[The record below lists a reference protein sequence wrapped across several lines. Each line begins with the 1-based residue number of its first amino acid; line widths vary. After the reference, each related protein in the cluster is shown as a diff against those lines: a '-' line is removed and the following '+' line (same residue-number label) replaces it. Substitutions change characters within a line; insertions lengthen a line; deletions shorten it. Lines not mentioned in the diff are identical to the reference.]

1 MQAVRTCVLAAATA
15 ALLALAPQAQAAF
28 ERAPVALGPGDGGSP
43 SAVVDDAGTAHV
55 VWGIAEELIGYC
67 ALPRGARACAR
78 SATLALDGRAG
89 RPTILRR
96 PQDGALFVVAG
107 REALDDDPDESVW
120 AFSSADG
127 VAWSGPVPIGVGIG
141 GALDAAVL
149 TADGLSVDLLESTP
163 AATCSSARRSAGRR
177 APRCSTSTTAPTA
190 RPACSTT
197 PATWRGCATART
209 LALLGS
215 PADGFGYRVLKG
227 ADPFADASWLPW
239 PAKPVTRQWDEPRG
253 AAGPRGA
260 FVMYGVPILDQAY
273 GAAPQVVRRLRA
285 RGWGRPRGL
294 FYEVGGEHGVR
305 RARAGR
311 PRTAPRR
318 GGRLRERGPDELH
331 RVRAHAQGPLVLARG
346 VADAVA
352 PRRRRA
358 RPSAARRRPPRP
370 RHRRV
375 GDDRHAV
382 GRARPVAR
390 GGPEGHAAARACA
403 PRLPALP
410 ALSPVSRA
418 RGAA

>member
-107 REALDDDPDESVW
+107 REALADDPDESVW

-149 TADGLSVDLLESTP
+149 TADGLSVDLLEST
-163 AATCSSARRSAGRR
+163 TGGNLFQR
-177 APRCSTSTTAPTA
+177 APLGGPPTA
-190 RPACSTT
+190 ALLNLDNRPDGTT
-197 PATWRGCATART
+197 GVFDYPGDLARMRNGRT

-294 FYEVGGEHGVR
+294 FYEVAANTASAALAQDGRGRLHAAVVGYANEGRTSCIAYARTRKGRWFSRAVSLTQSR
-305 RARAGR
+305 RDADAPGR
-311 PRTAPRR
+311 PRLAVDRR
-318 GGRLRERGPDELH
+318 GRGI
-331 RVRAHAQGPLVLARG
+331 
-346 VADAVA
+346 VAWATTGT
-352 PRRRRA
+352 
-358 RPSAARRRPPRP
+358 PSAARAQWLKAGRKVTRP
-370 RHRRV
+370 RAHARR
-375 GDDRHAV
+375 G
-382 GRARPVAR
+382 
-390 GGPEGHAAARACA
+390 C
-403 PRLPALP
+403 PRFP
-410 ALSPVSRA
+410 R
-418 RGAA
+418 